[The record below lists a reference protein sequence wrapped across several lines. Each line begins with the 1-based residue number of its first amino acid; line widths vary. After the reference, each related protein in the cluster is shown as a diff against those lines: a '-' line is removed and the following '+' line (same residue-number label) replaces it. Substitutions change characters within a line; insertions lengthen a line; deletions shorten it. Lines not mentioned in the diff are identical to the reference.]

1 MQKLAR
7 IIHYFNSGIWETR
20 LQGLSS
26 SRVFFIRCTRTVML
40 AVHGFIKN
48 DCIKTATVLTY
59 YSLLNIVPL
68 MAVLFAIAKG
78 FGLKKIVESQII
90 QLADKANLQQEV
102 ANQIVT
108 FSNSLLT
115 HAKGGVIAGVGI
127 ALLLWTV
134 ISILGKI
141 EDSFNTVWEVKHSR
155 TLIRKF
161 SDYIAI
167 LVVAP
172 ILFAVSTSATV
183 LISSKLKLIMD
194 EISLLGAFG
203 GVIVF
208 LLNLLP
214 YVFVWLLLIVLY
226 VVMPN
231 TRVPLRSG
239 VLAGVV
245 AGTCFQIVQFIYIK
259 FQIGVAGYNAIY
271 GSFAALPLFLVWL
284 QTSWMIVLFGS
295 EMAHANDHFE
305 TFGFHPDYSRI
316 SGSARRL
323 LMIRAFHLIVKRF
336 RLGEKPFNARQ
347 IAFELEIPVRLIQQ
361 FLAELTAV
369 GLVIEVN
376 GESHEGVAFQPA
388 RSIEDITIKSIFD
401 ACEQHGEIPSWG
413 QPEEADEIAGYLKK
427 ISDAIAAS
435 PGNVKLKDI

>member
-1 MQKLAR
+1 MRKFAR
-7 IIHYFNSGIWETR
+7 IIHFFNSGIWETR
-20 LQGLSS
+20 LKDLPYFHA
-26 SRVFFIRCTRTVML
+26 FFVRCTRTVML
-40 AVHGFIKN
+40 AVQGFIKN
-48 DCIKTATVLTY
+48 GCAKTATVLTY

-78 FGLKKIVESQII
+78 FGLKKIVEGYVI
-90 QLADKANLQQEV
+90 QLADKANLQKEV
-102 ANQIVT
+102 ASQIVT

-141 EDSFNTVWEVKHSR
+141 EDGFNTVWEVKHPR

-161 SDYIAI
+161 TDYIAI
-167 LVVAP
+167 LVIAP
-172 ILFAVSTSATV
+172 ILFAVSTSAAV
-183 LISSKLKLIMD
+183 LISSKLEVIMD
-194 EISLLGAFG
+194 GISLLGALG

-214 YVFVWLLLIVLY
+214 YVSVWLLLIVLY

-259 FQIGVAGYNAIY
+259 FQIGVASYNAIY

-284 QTSWMIVLFGS
+284 QISWMIVLFGS
-295 EMAHANDHFE
+295 EIAHANDHFE

-316 SGSARRL
+316 SGSSRKL
-323 LMIRAFHLIVKRF
+323 LMIRAFHLVVKRF
-336 RLGEKPFNARQ
+336 HLGEKPFNARQ
-347 IAFELEIPVRLIQQ
+347 IAFELEIPVRLIQRL
-361 FLAELTAV
+361 LAELTAV

-376 GESHEGVAFQPA
+376 GEGRDGTAFQPA

-401 ACEQHGEIPSWG
+401 ACEQHGETLPPNQAEG
-413 QPEEADEIAGYLKK
+413 ADEIAGYLKK
-427 ISDAIAAS
+427 ISDAVDAS
-435 PGNVKLKDI
+435 PGNAKLKDI